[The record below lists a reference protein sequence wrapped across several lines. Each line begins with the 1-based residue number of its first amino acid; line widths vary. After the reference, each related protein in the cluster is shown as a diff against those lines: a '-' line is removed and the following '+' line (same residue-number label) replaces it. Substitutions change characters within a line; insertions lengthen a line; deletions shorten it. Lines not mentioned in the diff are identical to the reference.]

1 MNVQRLLRRFLMLA
15 AIPLLFSGCKNSD
28 TDGLKAT
35 IEQQKQEI
43 AQLKEKLEAEA
54 LQAKALQ
61 SAVNKAAVYK

>member
-28 TDGLKAT
+28 TDSLKAT